1 MNIVRRISY
10 IFLCAL
16 PFLNLVIVGV
26 RALRIPGVYQ
36 VVGGVLFAVILIAAW
51 ILGARVIASA
61 AAGKRRLALAGSLLI
76 APWAIVSL
84 LWVGLGAPFQA
95 TMTENHMRFLVLLA
109 SSIIVPSAFV
119 VLKQELY
126 EAGERFYS
134 TVGFAASIP
143 AGVGYFACVSMSV
156 AQTMTRLGGDKAP
169 LPAFL
174 GDLYSVLE
182 FVAVILTYVATA
194 AFAASLAEARW
205 LRRGAARAYVIACM
219 VLLLLL
225 VMGGLSY
232 PELSA
237 STAPWYVRPGF
248 IARIPAIPWIMP
260 GLLGVVLLRRAGNEQ
275 FEEGPNQPLQPTADR
290 CTKRLKDDL

>member
-16 PFLNLVIVGV
+16 PFVDLAVVSV

-36 VVGGVLFAVILIAAW
+36 VVGVVLFAVVLIAAW
-51 ILGARVIASA
+51 ILGARVIVSASA
-61 AAGKRRLALAGSLLI
+61 AKRRLALAGSLLI

-84 LWVGLGAPFQA
+84 LWVGIGPPFQA
-95 TMTENHMRFLVLLA
+95 TITENHMRFLVLLA

-134 TVGFAASIP
+134 TVGFAANVP
-143 AGVGYFACVSMSV
+143 AGVGYFVCVSGYV
-156 AQTMTRLGGDKAP
+156 AQTLTRLGGDKTP
-169 LPAFL
+169 FPVFL
-174 GDLYSVLE
+174 FNLYSVLE
-182 FVAVILTYVATA
+182 FVAVLLTYIATA
-194 AFAASLAEARW
+194 AFAVSLAETRW
-205 LRRGAARAYVIACM
+205 LGRGAARAYVIACM
-219 VLLLLL
+219 FLLLLL
-225 VMGGLSY
+225 VMGGLSF

-260 GLLGVVLLRRAGNEQ
+260 ALLGVVLLRRAGNEPSQ
-275 FEEGPNQPLQPTADR
+275 ERPNQSLQPTADR
-290 CTKRLKDDL
+290 SDV

>member
-16 PFLNLVIVGV
+16 PFLDLVIVGV

-36 VVGGVLFAVILIAAW
+36 VIGGVLFAVILIAVW
-51 ILGARVIASA
+51 ILGAGVFASA

-95 TMTENHMRFLVLLA
+95 TITENHMRFLVLLA
-109 SSIIVPSAFV
+109 SSIIVPIAFV
-119 VLKQELY
+119 ALKQELY
-126 EAGERFYS
+126 EAAERFYS

-143 AGVGYFACVSMSV
+143 AGVGYFVCVSMSV

-169 LPAFL
+169 LPVFL
-174 GDLYSVLE
+174 ENLYSVLE

-194 AFAASLAEARW
+194 AFAASLGEARW

-275 FEEGPNQPLQPTADR
+275 PQEGPNQALQPTADR
-290 CTKRLKDDL
+290 SDV

>member
-1 MNIVRRISY
+1 MNTVRRVSY

-16 PFLNLVIVGV
+16 PFLDLVVVGV

-36 VVGGVLFAVILIAAW
+36 TVGGVLFALILIAAW
-51 ILGARVIASA
+51 ILGARVIVSA

-76 APWAIVSL
+76 APWAIISL

-95 TMTENHMRFLVLLA
+95 TLTENHMRFLVLLA
-109 SSIIVPSAFV
+109 GSIIVPSAFV
-119 VLKQELY
+119 ALKQELY

-143 AGVGYFACVSMSV
+143 AGVGYFVCGSMSL
-156 AQTMTRLGGDKAP
+156 ALTMTRLSGDKAAP
-169 LPAFL
+169 PAVL
-174 GDLYSVLE
+174 GNLYSALE
-182 FVAVILTYVATA
+182 FVAVVLTYIVTA
-194 AFAASLAEARW
+194 AFAVSLGEARW
-205 LRRGAARAYVIACM
+205 LSRGAARAYVIACM
-219 VLLLLL
+219 ILLLLL

-260 GLLGVVLLRRAGNEQ
+260 ALLGVVLLRRAGN
-275 FEEGPNQPLQPTADR
+275 G
-290 CTKRLKDDL
+290 TKAA

>member
-1 MNIVRRISY
+1 MNTVRRVSY

-16 PFLNLVIVGV
+16 PFLDLVVVGV

-36 VVGGVLFAVILIAAW
+36 TVGGVLFALILIAAW
-51 ILGARVIASA
+51 ILGARVIVSA

-76 APWAIVSL
+76 APWAIISL

-95 TMTENHMRFLVLLA
+95 TLTENHMRFLVLLA
-109 SSIIVPSAFV
+109 GSIIVPSAFV
-119 VLKQELY
+119 ALKQELY

-143 AGVGYFACVSMSV
+143 AGVGYFVCGSMSL
-156 AQTMTRLGGDKAP
+156 ALTMTRLSGDKAAP
-169 LPAFL
+169 PAVL
-174 GDLYSVLE
+174 GNLYSALE
-182 FVAVILTYVATA
+182 FVAVVLTYIVTA
-194 AFAASLAEARW
+194 AFAVSLGEARW
-205 LRRGAARAYVIACM
+205 LSRGAARAYVIACM
-219 VLLLLL
+219 ILLLLL

-260 GLLGVVLLRRAGNEQ
+260 ALLGVVLLRRAGNEQ
-275 FEEGPNQPLQPTADR
+275 SQEGPNQSLQPTAGGSNV
-290 CTKRLKDDL
+290 

>member
-1 MNIVRRISY
+1 MNTVRRVSY

-16 PFLNLVIVGV
+16 PFLDLVVVGV

-36 VVGGVLFAVILIAAW
+36 TVGGLLFALILIAAW
-51 ILGARVIASA
+51 ILGARVIVSA

-76 APWAIVSL
+76 APWAIISL

-95 TMTENHMRFLVLLA
+95 TLTENHMRFLVLLA
-109 SSIIVPSAFV
+109 GSIIVPSAFV
-119 VLKQELY
+119 ALKQELY

-143 AGVGYFACVSMSV
+143 AGVGYFVCGSMSL
-156 AQTMTRLGGDKAP
+156 ALTMTRLGGDKAAP
-169 LPAFL
+169 PAVL
-174 GDLYSVLE
+174 GNLYSALE
-182 FVAVILTYVATA
+182 FVAVVLTYIVTA
-194 AFAASLAEARW
+194 AFAVSPGEARW
-205 LRRGAARAYVIACM
+205 LTRGAARGYVIACM
-219 VLLLLL
+219 ILLLLL

-237 STAPWYVRPGF
+237 STAPWYVRQGF

-260 GLLGVVLLRRAGNEQ
+260 ALLGVVLLRRAGN
-275 FEEGPNQPLQPTADR
+275 G
-290 CTKRLKDDL
+290 TKAA

>member
-1 MNIVRRISY
+1 
-10 IFLCAL
+10 
-16 PFLNLVIVGV
+16 
-26 RALRIPGVYQ
+26 
-36 VVGGVLFAVILIAAW
+36 
-51 ILGARVIASA
+51 
-61 AAGKRRLALAGSLLI
+61 
-76 APWAIVSL
+76 
-84 LWVGLGAPFQA
+84 
-95 TMTENHMRFLVLLA
+95 
-109 SSIIVPSAFV
+109 
-119 VLKQELY
+119 
-126 EAGERFYS
+126 
-134 TVGFAASIP
+134 
-143 AGVGYFACVSMSV
+143 MSV

-169 LPAFL
+169 LPAFI
-174 GDLYSVLE
+174 GNLYSVLE

-194 AFAASLAEARW
+194 AFAASLAEVRW

-275 FEEGPNQPLQPTADR
+275 SQEGLTNHSSQPLTVLISSLQMTSIFKFVA
-290 CTKRLKDDL
+290 KLALASGG

>member
-1 MNIVRRISY
+1 
-10 IFLCAL
+10 
-16 PFLNLVIVGV
+16 
-26 RALRIPGVYQ
+26 
-36 VVGGVLFAVILIAAW
+36 
-51 ILGARVIASA
+51 
-61 AAGKRRLALAGSLLI
+61 
-76 APWAIVSL
+76 
-84 LWVGLGAPFQA
+84 
-95 TMTENHMRFLVLLA
+95 MRFLVLLA

-119 VLKQELY
+119 ALKQELY

-174 GDLYSVLE
+174 GNLYSVLE

-194 AFAASLAEARW
+194 AFAASLAEVRW

-260 GLLGVVLLRRAGNEQ
+260 ALLGVVLLRRAGNEQ
-275 FEEGPNQPLQPTADR
+275 SQEGPNQSLQPTAYRSDI
-290 CTKRLKDDL
+290 

>member
-16 PFLNLVIVGV
+16 PFLDLIIVGV

-61 AAGKRRLALAGSLLI
+61 ATGKRRLALAGSLLI

-95 TMTENHMRFLVLLA
+95 TLTENHMRFLVLLA

-119 VLKQELY
+119 ALKQELY
-126 EAGERFYS
+126 QAGERFYS

-143 AGVGYFACVSMSV
+143 AGVGYFVCVSMSV
-156 AQTMTRLGGDKAP
+156 AQTMTRLSGDKAP

-174 GDLYSVLE
+174 DNLYSVLE

-260 GLLGVVLLRRAGNEQ
+260 GLLGVVLLRRAGNKQ
-275 FEEGPNQPLQPTADR
+275 SQEGPNQPLQPTADR
-290 CTKRLKDDL
+290 SDV

>member
-26 RALRIPGVYQ
+26 RALRIPGFYQ

-134 TVGFAASIP
+134 IVGFAVSIP
-143 AGVGYFACVSMSV
+143 AGVGYFVCVSMSV
-156 AQTMTRLGGDKAP
+156 AQTMTRLGSDKAP

-174 GDLYSVLE
+174 VNLYSVLE

-275 FEEGPNQPLQPTADR
+275 SQEGPNQPLQPTADR
-290 CTKRLKDDL
+290 SDV